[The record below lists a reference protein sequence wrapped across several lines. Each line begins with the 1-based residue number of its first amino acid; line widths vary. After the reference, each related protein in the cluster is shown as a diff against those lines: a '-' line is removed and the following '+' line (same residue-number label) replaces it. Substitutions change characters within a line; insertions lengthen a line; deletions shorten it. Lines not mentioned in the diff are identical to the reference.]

1 MNPDQGDNLM
11 WTRHRLFVL
20 ALALAITACANHE
33 GSTRSVAASPLAAPM
48 TQASQAAMTPDLALQ
63 RLKDGNER
71 FVAGKGIM
79 RNFPSQVA
87 ATGTGQ
93 FPYATVLSCIDS
105 RAAPE
110 LVFDQGIGD
119 IFSPRVA
126 GNFVNE
132 DILGSMEFGSK
143 VAGSRLIV
151 VLGHSSCGAIKGACD
166 NVQLGYVSALVKALQ
181 PAVDAVADDGSERS
195 SKNAAFV
202 EKVAHA
208 NVEITVKEILSR
220 SEILRDMAAK
230 GQIRVVGAMLDVG
243 TGKVTFME

>member
-1 MNPDQGDNLM
+1 M
-11 WTRHRLFVL
+11 RYRLFTL
-20 ALALAITACANHE
+20 AFTLTLAACAHYDP
-33 GSTRSVAASPLAAPM
+33 SARSAATSQLAAPM
-48 TQASQAAMTPDLALQ
+48 TQASQAAITPDLALQ

-71 FVAGKGIM
+71 FVSGDSIE
-79 RNFPSQVA
+79 RNLPDQVA

-126 GNFVNE
+126 GNFIND
-132 DILGSMEFGSK
+132 DILGSMEFASK

-151 VLGHSSCGAIKGACD
+151 VLGHTSCGAIIGACD
-166 NVQLGYVSALVKALQ
+166 NVQLGYVSALVETLQ
-181 PAVDAVADDGSERS
+181 PAVMAVPDDGSERT

-202 EKVAHA
+202 DKVAHA
-208 NVEITVKEILSR
+208 NVEITVKDIVDR

-230 GQIRVVGAMLDVG
+230 GQIKVVGAMLDVE
-243 TGKVTFME
+243 TGKVTFLE

>member
-1 MNPDQGDNLM
+1 MSM
-11 WTRHRLFVL
+11 RYRLFTLAFTLVL
-20 ALALAITACANHE
+20 AACAHYDPPA
-33 GSTRSVAASPLAAPM
+33 RSAANSQLAAPM
-48 TQASQAAMTPDLALQ
+48 TQASQAAITPDLALQ

-71 FVAGKGIM
+71 FISGDSIV
-79 RNFPSQVA
+79 RNLPEQVA

-126 GNFVNE
+126 GNFLND
-132 DILGSMEFGSK
+132 DILGSMEFASK

-151 VLGHSSCGAIKGACD
+151 VLGHTSCGAIKGACD
-166 NVQLGYVSALVKALQ
+166 NVQLGYVSALVETLQ
-181 PAVDAVADDGSERS
+181 PAVMAVPDDGSERT

-208 NVEITVKEILSR
+208 NVEITVKDIVDR

-230 GQIRVVGAMLDVG
+230 GQIKVVGAMLDVE
-243 TGKVTFME
+243 TGKVTFLE

>member
-1 MNPDQGDNLM
+1 MSM
-11 WTRHRLFVL
+11 RYRLFTL
-20 ALALAITACANHE
+20 AFTLTLAACAHYDPPAR
-33 GSTRSVAASPLAAPM
+33 STAASQLAAPM
-48 TQASQAAMTPDLALQ
+48 TQASQAAITPDLALQ

-71 FVAGKGIM
+71 FVSGNGIV
-79 RNFPSQVA
+79 RNLPDQVA

-126 GNFVNE
+126 GNFIND
-132 DILGSMEFGSK
+132 DILGSMEFASK

-151 VLGHSSCGAIKGACD
+151 VLGHTSCGAIKGACD
-166 NVQLGYVSALVKALQ
+166 NVQLGYVSALVETLQ
-181 PAVDAVADDGSERS
+181 PAVMAVPIDGSERT

-208 NVEITVKEILSR
+208 NVEITVKGIVDR
-220 SEILRDMAAK
+220 SEILREMAAN
-230 GQIRVVGAMLDVG
+230 GQIKVVSAMLDVE
-243 TGKVTFME
+243 TGKVTFLE

>member
-1 MNPDQGDNLM
+1 M
-11 WTRHRLFVL
+11 WNIYRLF
-20 ALALAITACANHE
+20 ALALAFTLAACAHHDPATH
-33 GSTRSVAASPLAAPM
+33 SAATSPLAAPM
-48 TQASQAAMTPDLALQ
+48 TQATQAAMTPDLALQ

-71 FVAGKGIM
+71 FVSGKGIA
-79 RNFPSQVA
+79 RNFPAQVA
-87 ATGTGQ
+87 VTGKGQ

-126 GNFVNE
+126 GNFVND

-143 VAGSRLIV
+143 VVGSRLIV

-166 NVQLGYVSALVKALQ
+166 NVQLGYVSALVKELQ
-181 PAVDAVADDGSERS
+181 PAVNAVPVDGSERS
-195 SKNAAFV
+195 SKNSAFV
-202 EKVAHA
+202 AKVAHA
-208 NVEITVKEILSR
+208 NVEITVKEILAR

-230 GQIRVVGAMLDVG
+230 GQIRVVGAMLDVS

>member
-1 MNPDQGDNLM
+1 MSM
-11 WTRHRLFVL
+11 RYRLLTL
-20 ALALAITACANHE
+20 ALTLTLAACAHYDPPA
-33 GSTRSVAASPLAAPM
+33 RSATTSQLAEPM
-48 TQASQAAMTPDLALQ
+48 TQASQAAITPDLALQ

-71 FVAGKGIM
+71 FVSGASIV
-79 RNFPSQVA
+79 RNLQDQVA

-119 IFSPRVA
+119 IFTPRVA
-126 GNFVNE
+126 GNFLND
-132 DILGSMEFGSK
+132 DILGSMEFASK

-151 VLGHSSCGAIKGACD
+151 VLGHTSCGAIKGACE

-181 PAVDAVADDGSERS
+181 PAVMAVPDDGRERT

-208 NVEITVKEILSR
+208 NVEITVKDIVDR
-220 SEILRDMAAK
+220 SEILRDMAAQ
-230 GQIRVVGAMLDVG
+230 GQIKVVGAMLDVE
-243 TGKVTFME
+243 TGKVTFLE

>member
-1 MNPDQGDNLM
+1 M
-11 WTRHRLFVL
+11 WNNYRPFAIALTL
-20 ALALAITACANHE
+20 ALAACAHNE
-33 GSTRSVAASPLAAPM
+33 AATSSAATSPLAAPM

-71 FVAGKGIM
+71 FVSGKGIA
-79 RNFPSQVA
+79 RNFPAQVA
-87 ATGTGQ
+87 ATSKGQ

-126 GNFVNE
+126 GNFVND
-132 DILGSMEFGSK
+132 DILGSMEFASK

-151 VLGHSSCGAIKGACD
+151 VLGHSSCGAINGACD
-166 NVQLGYVSALVKALQ
+166 NVQLGYVSALVKELQ
-181 PAVDAVADDGSERS
+181 PAVNAVPVDGSERS
-195 SKNAAFV
+195 SRNAAFV
-202 EKVAHA
+202 AKVAHA
-208 NVEITVKEILSR
+208 NVEITATEILAR

-230 GQIRVVGAMLDVG
+230 GQIRVVGAMLDVE